1 MRWWS
6 EQKFGMFIHYGPWLH
21 NADHDLKDGKWV
33 GSNRS
38 RAEVIRSFNPVPDA
52 VDQWVILAIEAGMR
66 YLVFT
71 ARLTGGYTF
80 PMWPTKTTDY
90 GITFPDCPSSKQPN
104 PDIVDQFVKA
114 TRRAGLGAGL
124 YYPWDNS
131 IPTANG
137 SRGTR
142 TVTSRAS

>member
-1 MRWWS
+1 M
-6 EQKFGMFIHYGPWLH
+6 
-21 NADHDLKDGKWV
+21 

-66 YLVFT
+66 YVVFT

-104 PDIVDQFVKA
+104 PDIVDRFVKA